1 VFRRVLWF
9 STGATA
15 GFGGAMWIR
24 HRVLR
29 TVRRYAPE
37 QVRDDVASSVRR
49 LGADLRDAVS
59 EGRQAMVERETRL
72 RDELRPGGQSLQ
84 GDRAGQH

>member
-1 VFRRVLWF
+1 MFRRVLWF

-29 TVRRYAPE
+29 TVHRYAPE
-37 QVRDDVASSVRR
+37 RVRDDMASSVRR
-49 LGADLRDAVS
+49 LGADVRDALS
-59 EGRQAMVERETRL
+59 EGRQAMVDREMRL
-72 RDELRPGGQSLQ
+72 RDELRPGGYPLQ
-84 GDRAGQH
+84 GDGAGQH